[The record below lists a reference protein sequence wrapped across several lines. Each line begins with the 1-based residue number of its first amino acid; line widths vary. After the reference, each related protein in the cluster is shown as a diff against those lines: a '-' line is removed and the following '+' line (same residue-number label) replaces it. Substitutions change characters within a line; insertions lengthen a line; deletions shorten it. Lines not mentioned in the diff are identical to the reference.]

1 MQEQTKWNN
10 ELDQKGYI
18 DDEAEILAYIM
29 EHDQTF
35 SAMEIARLL
44 VMAAKSRFQKDQGDR
59 LGMVWMK
66 RAADLDPA
74 NLDAQ
79 GFLNKS
85 TWRAAEPFLDSLDF
99 PPIRETDNRTT
110 KKKIAEE
117 YIVICRS
124 FLEQADDQLEQ
135 LDNYHQGAVD
145 PSQAKLY
152 NLMLD
157 AIKSTSELL
166 KAAEEYE
173 QSITGVFHTAAYME
187 ELSARLEQVEA
198 IKKEWAIQFAES
210 SEQEKEAKEN
220 AIDELNQMIGLETVK
235 ARVKD
240 YYQYLK
246 FQKKRKNLG
255 FQMKDELS
263 LNFVLTGNPGT
274 GKTTLSRLLARIFHE
289 LGFLPR
295 EEVIETNRSQLVGS
309 YVGQTEENVRAI
321 VSKAVGGVLFIDE
334 AYSLKRE
341 GQTGNDYGQAAIDTL
356 VSLMTGEE
364 FGGKFAVILAGYPE
378 EMRSFLDANPGLRS
392 RFPQSNHI
400 FLRDYTNKE
409 LVKIGEKIAED
420 NDYLLTGSAEN
431 ALEERLERERVDE
444 TFGNARTVH
453 NLVLEAIF
461 RKGTAKDDN
470 TLDILRF
477 SILDGNDFKLP
488 FRENRNRPL
497 EKLDRL
503 IGLHSLKG
511 EMKTLAAFV
520 KLQQMRRDSG
530 LPAVPIQL
538 HSVFTGNPGTGKTT
552 VAKIYAEI
560 LKENGFL
567 KRGHLVVA
575 SRADLVAGYVGQTAE
590 KTRKKVRDALGGVL
604 FIDEAYSLLSPSGG
618 DFGKEAIET
627 LVDEMTRHNENLV
640 IILAGYPNQMDALL
654 EFNPGLRSRFKK
666 FFHFPDYNT
675 EELLQI
681 MTNYAETYHY
691 RLSGDAEDYILESL
705 KGRQV
710 SGNGRFAANLI
721 EEAIQAQSLRL
732 SMMED
737 ITLADADALSKLEL
751 ADIEKAFLKI
761 RNGEKESKGK
771 SEFEV

>member
-1 MQEQTKWNN
+1 MQEQTKWND
-10 ELDQKGYI
+10 ELDRKGYI
-18 DDEAEILAYIM
+18 DDEAEIFAYIM
-29 EHDQTF
+29 KHDQTL
-35 SAMEIARLL
+35 SAKEIAQLL
-44 VMAAKSRFQKDQGDR
+44 VMAAKSRFQKDKRDR
-59 LGMVWMK
+59 LGMVWMN
-66 RAADLDPA
+66 RAAGLDPA
-74 NLDAQ
+74 NLKAQ

-85 TWRAAEPFLDSLDF
+85 TWRAAAPFLGSLDF
-99 PPIRETDNRTT
+99 PLIRETDNRTT

-117 YIVICRS
+117 YIVICRN

-135 LDNYHQGAVD
+135 LDNLHQGVVD
-145 PSQAKLY
+145 PVQAKIY

-157 AIKSTSELL
+157 AIKSTSQLL

-198 IKKEWAIQFAES
+198 IKKEWTSQFVES
-210 SEQEKEAKEN
+210 SEQENEANVN

-235 ARVKD
+235 GRVKD

-246 FQKKRKNLG
+246 FQKKRKDMGL
-255 FQMKDELS
+255 QMKDELS

-274 GKTTLSRLLARIFHE
+274 GKTTLSRLLARIFYE

-321 VSKAVGGVLFIDE
+321 VSKAIGGVLFIDE

-341 GQTGNDYGQAAIDTL
+341 GQAGNDYGQAAIDTL
-356 VSLMTGEE
+356 VSLITGEE

-392 RFPQSNHI
+392 RFPQSNQI

-409 LVKIGEKIAED
+409 LVTIAEKIAED
-420 NDYLLTGSAEN
+420 NDYLLTRSAKS

-453 NLVLEAIF
+453 TLVLEAIF
-461 RKGTAKDDN
+461 KKGAAKDDN

-477 SILDGNDFKLP
+477 SILDGNDFKLLVE
-488 FRENRNRPL
+488 ENRNRPL

-503 IGLHSLKG
+503 IGLHSLKD
-511 EMKTLAAFV
+511 ELKTQAAFV

-530 LPAVPIQL
+530 LPTVPIQL

-567 KRGHLVVA
+567 KRGHLVIA
-575 SRADLVAGYVGQTAE
+575 SRADLVASYVGQTAE

-604 FIDEAYSLLSPSGG
+604 FIDEAYSLLSTSGG

-640 IILAGYPNQMDALL
+640 IVLAGYPKQMDALL

-675 EELLQI
+675 EELLEI
-681 MTNYAETYHY
+681 MINYAETYQY
-691 RLSGDAEDYILESL
+691 KLSGDATNYILESL
-705 KGRQV
+705 NGRQV
-710 SGNGRFAANLI
+710 SGNGRLAANLI

-732 SMMED
+732 SLMED
-737 ITLADADALSKLEL
+737 IASADADVLSRLEL
-751 ADIEKAFLKI
+751 ADIKAALQKI
-761 RNGEKESKGK
+761 NGEKESEGK
-771 SEFEV
+771 SEFGL

>member
-1 MQEQTKWNN
+1 MQQQTKWND
-10 ELDQKGYI
+10 ELEQKGYV
-18 DDEAEILAYIM
+18 DDEAEILAYIL
-29 EHDQTF
+29 EHDQTL
-35 SAMEIARLL
+35 SAKEIAGLL
-44 VMAAKSRFQKDQGDR
+44 VMAAKSRFQKDKRDR
-59 LGMVWMK
+59 LGIVWMK
-66 RAADLDPA
+66 RAAELDPV

-85 TWRAAEPFLDSLDF
+85 TLQMALPFLDSLNF

-110 KKKIAEE
+110 KQKIAEE
-117 YIVICRS
+117 YIMICRD

-135 LDNYHQGAVD
+135 LDHSLQGAVD
-145 PSQAKLY
+145 PKQEQIY

-187 ELSARLEQVEA
+187 ELSARLEHVEA
-198 IKKEWAIQFAES
+198 IKKDWASQFAGTS
-210 SEQEKEAKEN
+210 LQENEAKGN

-235 ARVKD
+235 GRVKD

-246 FQKKRKNLG
+246 FQKKRKDMG

-341 GQTGNDYGQAAIDTL
+341 GQSGNDYGQAAIDTL

-392 RFPQSNHI
+392 RFPQSNQI
-400 FLRDYTNKE
+400 FLRDYTNEE
-409 LVKIGEKIAED
+409 LVTIAEKISAE
-420 NDYLLTGSAEN
+420 NDYLLTRSAKN

-453 NLVLEAIF
+453 TLVLEAIF
-461 RKGTAKDDN
+461 KKGAAKDDK

-488 FRENRNRPL
+488 VQENRNRPL

-503 IGLHSLKG
+503 IGLHSIKA
-511 EMKTLAAFV
+511 EMKTQAAFV

-530 LPAVPIQL
+530 LPTVPIQL

-567 KRGHLVVA
+567 KRGHLVIA
-575 SRADLVAGYVGQTAE
+575 SRADLVASYVGQTAE
-590 KTRKKVRDALGGVL
+590 KTRRKVRDALGGVL
-604 FIDEAYSLLSPSGG
+604 FIDEAYSLLSSSGG

-640 IILAGYPNQMDALL
+640 IVLAGYPKQMDALL

-666 FFHFPDYNT
+666 FFHFPDYTT
-675 EELLQI
+675 EELLEI
-681 MTNYAETYHY
+681 MINYAETYHY
-691 RLSGDAEDYILESL
+691 KLSGEAEDYILESL
-705 KGRQV
+705 KGWQV
-710 SGNGRFAANLI
+710 TGNGRFAANLI
-721 EEAIQAQSLRL
+721 EDAIQAQSLRL
-732 SMMED
+732 SLMED
-737 ITLADADALSKLEL
+737 IASADAEALSKLEL
-751 ADIEKAFLKI
+751 ADIEEALKKI
-761 RNGEKESKGK
+761 RNGQKE
-771 SEFEV
+771 

>member
-1 MQEQTKWNN
+1 MQGQTTWND
-10 ELDQKGYI
+10 ELEQKGYI
-18 DDEAEILAYIM
+18 DDEVEILAYIM
-29 EHDQTF
+29 EHDQTL
-35 SAMEIARLL
+35 SAKEIARLL
-44 VMAAKSRFQKDQGDR
+44 VMAGKSRIHKDERDR
-59 LGMVWMK
+59 LGIVWMK
-66 RAADLDPA
+66 RAAELDPA
-74 NLDAQ
+74 NRVAQ
-79 GFLNKS
+79 EFLNKS
-85 TWRAAEPFLDSLDF
+85 AWRTAAPFLDSLEF
-99 PPIRETDNRTT
+99 PLIRETDNRTT
-110 KKKIAEE
+110 KKKLAEE
-117 YIVICRS
+117 YLMICRN
-124 FLEQADDQLEQ
+124 FLEQADDQLDQ
-135 LDNYHQGAVD
+135 LDNSLQGAVD
-145 PSQAKLY
+145 PIQTKLY

-166 KAAEEYE
+166 KAAEEYD
-173 QSITGVFHTAAYME
+173 QSITGVFHTASHFE
-187 ELSARLEQVEA
+187 ELTNKLEQIRA
-198 IKKEWAIQFAES
+198 IKKEWESIFAES
-210 SEQEKEAKEN
+210 SGQEKETAVD
-220 AIDELNQMIGLETVK
+220 AIDELNNMIGLEAVK
-235 ARVKD
+235 SRVKD

-246 FQKKRKNLG
+246 FQKKRKDMG

-364 FGGKFAVILAGYPE
+364 FGGKFAVVLAGYPE
-378 EMRSFLDANPGLRS
+378 EMRIFLNANPGLRS

-409 LVKIGEKIAED
+409 LVTIAEKIAED
-420 NDYLLTGSAEN
+420 NDYLLTKQAKN

-461 RKGTAKDDN
+461 RKGAAKDDN
-470 TLDILRF
+470 VLDILRF

-488 FRENRNRPL
+488 VQENRNRPL

-503 IGLHSLKG
+503 IGLHSIKG

-530 LPAVPIQL
+530 LPTVPVQL

-567 KRGHLVVA
+567 KRGHLVIA

-604 FIDEAYSLLSPSGG
+604 FIDEAYSLFSPSGG
-618 DFGKEAIET
+618 DFGREAIDT

-640 IILAGYPNQMDALL
+640 IVLAGYPEQMDALL

-666 FFHFPDYNT
+666 FFHFPDYNP
-675 EELLQI
+675 EELLEI
-681 MTNYAETYHY
+681 MINYAETYQY
-691 RLSGDAEDYILESL
+691 KLSGDGEDYILESL
-705 KGRQV
+705 KDRQV

-732 SMMED
+732 SLMED
-737 ITLADADALSKLEL
+737 IASIDADSLSKLEL
-751 ADIEKAFLKI
+751 ADIKTAMQKI
-761 RNGEKESKGK
+761 LDGEKESNDRR
-771 SEFEV
+771 